1 MIPTWYFSSSKC
13 SSDISQLNVTVP
25 CPVSGCPLEREPLGH
40 PRVGVRASI
49 PAPPAAGFHLGSAFT
64 FPALGPLS
72 SAVWREACISPWLR
86 NHFAAFSS
94 VRDATRW
101 MSSVLRCNFFFF
113 HIWTSLKSV
122 CILQVMKGHSS
133 VGSVSFSLTHIIMM
147 WHTIAVTCQPLLK
160 HGIATHSRTYSFV
173 AYFLLMFLE
182 ESFLPYSHHNS
193 NIWSLYCAENAN
205 N

>member
-86 NHFAAFSS
+86 NLFAAFSS
-94 VRDATRW
+94 VCDATRW

-113 HIWTSLKSV
+113 SHLNIPEICVHSTSDERSQFGWK
-122 CILQVMKGHSS
+122 C
-133 VGSVSFSLTHIIMM
+133 
-147 WHTIAVTCQPLLK
+147 
-160 HGIATHSRTYSFV
+160 
-173 AYFLLMFLE
+173 FLLTDTYNNDVTHNCCHMPTIVE
-182 ESFLPYSHHNS
+182 TRYCHSF
-193 NIWSLYCAENAN
+193 
-205 N
+205 